1 MLLKAGSAVSRLV
14 KIGRDSKSIAIRNIH
29 VEKRIEELGLRIP
42 QIPEP
47 PKGNYMSY
55 VQTGNLLYLAGHLPK
70 PADGEMITG
79 KLGKDLNL
87 EEGQYAAR
95 MAGLQMI
102 SSMIGAL
109 GDLDRVQRVVKLQG
123 FISSTDTF
131 TEQATVLNG
140 CSDLMGEVFGV
151 EVGRHA
157 RSAIATHVLPLNVA
171 VEVEA
176 IIEVKD

>member
-1 MLLKAGSAVSRLV
+1 MRTLSRSV
-14 KIGRDSKSIAIRNIH
+14 H
-29 VEKRIEELGLRIP
+29 VERKIEDLGLKLP
-42 QIPEP
+42 ALPEP

-55 VQTGNLLYLAGHLPK
+55 VQTGKLLYLAGHLPK
-70 PADGEMITG
+70 PADGELICGRLGEDLDVEAG
-79 KLGKDLNL
+79 KH
-87 EEGQYAAR
+87 AAK

-102 SSMIGAL
+102 AS
-109 GDLDRVQRVVKLQG
+109 GDLDRVTRIVKLQG
-123 FISSTDTF
+123 FVNSTADF

-140 CSDLMGEVFGV
+140 CSDLMGDVFGR

-171 VEVEA
+171 VEIEA

>member
-1 MLLKAGSAVSRLV
+1 MQRVGSIRSVAAVKCRV
-14 KIGRDSKSIAIRNIH
+14 VARGVH
-29 VEKRIEELGLRIP
+29 VEKRIQQLGLKLP
-42 QIPEP
+42 ALPEP

-79 KLGKDLNL
+79 RLGEDLDL
-87 EEGQYAAR
+87 AAGQHAAK

-102 SSMIGAL
+102 SSMIVAL
-109 GDLDRVQRVVKLQG
+109 GDLDRVSRVVKLQG
-123 FISSTDTF
+123 FISSTADF

-140 CSDLMGEVFGV
+140 CSDLMGDVFGV

-157 RSAIATHVLPLNVA
+157 RSAIAAHVLPLNVA

>member
-1 MLLKAGSAVSRLV
+1 MLGSSRIARVLPV
-14 KIGRDSKSIAIRNIH
+14 AKGVAIRNVH
-29 VEKRIEELGLRIP
+29 VEKRIEELGLKLP
-42 QIPEP
+42 SLPEP
-47 PKGNYMSY
+47 PKGNYTSY
-55 VQTGNLLYLAGHLPK
+55 VRTGNLLYLAGHLPK
-70 PADGEMITG
+70 PADGDMICG
-79 KLGKDLNL
+79 KLGKDLNV
-87 EEGQYAAR
+87 EEGQHAAR

-102 SSMIGAL
+102 SSMIAAL
-109 GDLDRVQRVVKLQG
+109 GDLDRVSRVVKLQG
-123 FISSTDTF
+123 FVSCTADF

-140 CSDLMGEVFGV
+140 CSDLMGDVFGV